1 MRPQI
6 SQEANGSVP
15 GEFRFHTRSR
25 GTFPAASLA
34 LMRRPHLRLRILAVA
49 LLTATVILV
58 PTRTQAQTLTGIVTD
73 SAGRPLREA
82 ELLVGQGPSRTRADS
97 MGRYSLRLPHGG
109 RVQVMV
115 RLVGYRL
122 CLDTVRVP
130 SFTAVRQGVE

>member
-1 MRPQI
+1 MARCARLLLHALQQ
-6 SQEANGSVP
+6 S
-15 GEFRFHTRSR
+15 
-25 GTFPAASLA
+25 AALA
-34 LMRRPHLRLRILAVA
+34 LMRRPHLRSRILAVA

-82 ELLVGQGPSRTRADS
+82 ELLVDQGPSRTRADS
-97 MGRYSLRLPHGG
+97 MGRYSRRLPRGG

-122 CLDTVRVP
+122 CLDTERVP